1 MRLSTLG
8 VHNASVTSL
17 LNKQAEVAL
26 TQQRIS
32 SERKCRTAGENPSG
46 MAQSLSLE
54 SAQAAHARL
63 GDNVTTLR
71 HRLSVEESTLG
82 AVDVNLTRVREL
94 ALQANSAAL
103 SSDDR
108 SQIASELEQLYA
120 RLVDLAN
127 TDDGTGHHLFA
138 GSRDGDA
145 PFAVSAGSV
154 SYHGDQQPRELPIGP
169 GTRMADG
176 DSGDAVF
183 LRIRT
188 GMQVQPASGNSGTL
202 SVASLDSAAGDAQ
215 ALTLSF
221 SSGQYEAR
229 AADGS
234 LVQSGSYTPGDSLSL
249 PGVRLNLKGTP
260 ADGDSLSLSPGGNQ
274 DLFTQLRAVISSVKA
289 PVSSDAERAQAQTL
303 RSSALSALD
312 AGMNHLSG
320 IRSSVGTRLASLDEV
335 ESQLAA
341 LDEQLQTTLSDV
353 RDIDY
358 AEAISKLQL
367 QTTGLQAA
375 QAVFAK
381 VQGLTLFNYIR

>member
-32 SERKCRTAGENPSG
+32 SERKFRTAGENPSG
-46 MAQSLSLE
+46 MAQSLSLQ

-63 GDNVTTLR
+63 GDNLTTLR

-82 AVDVNLTRVREL
+82 AVDDNLTRVREL

-108 SQIASELEQLYA
+108 GQIASELEQLYA

-145 PFAVSAGSV
+145 PFAISAGSV
-154 SYHGDQQPRELPIGP
+154 SYNGDQQPRELPIGP

-188 GMQVQPASGNSGTL
+188 GMQVQSANGNSGTL
-202 SVASLDSAAGDAQ
+202 SVASLDSAAGDAR

-221 SSGQYEAR
+221 SGGQYEAR

-234 LVQSGSYTPGDSLSL
+234 VVQSGSYTPGDSLSL

-289 PVSSDAERAQAQTL
+289 PVATDAERAQAQTL

-312 AGMNHLSG
+312 AGMNHVSG
-320 IRSSVGTRLASLDEV
+320 IRGSVGTRLASLDEV